1 MTSRIEAGPVP
12 VAARRGGRR
21 ALVGWLFI
29 GPLIFGVI
37 AFQFVPV
44 MVSLYASLTDWTGLS
59 PPEFTGLGNYGELF
73 TRDPLFWLTLKNTFV
88 FTVGSLVFS
97 IAFGLVL
104 ALLCNFVP
112 SST

>member
-29 GPLIFGVI
+29 GPVIFGVI

-44 MVSLYASLTDWTGLS
+44 MVSLYASPTDWTGLS
-59 PPEFTGLGNYGELF
+59 
-73 TRDPLFWLTLKNTFV
+73 
-88 FTVGSLVFS
+88 S

-112 SST
+112 RST